1 MATFPSNV
9 FGAGFNF
16 ISAILMLFF
25 IGLIFGSVDSTPLIT
40 SVNNNS
46 RAEVAGLQAGDV
58 IKEINGHKINTR
70 DDISLYLTIDK
81 HKKRQNLLLLKLMEA
96 PKIIQ

>member
-1 MATFPSNV
+1 MF

-25 IGLIFGSVDSTPLIT
+25 IGLIFGSVDSTPIIT
-40 SVNNNS
+40 SVSNNS

-58 IKEINGHKINTR
+58 IKKINGHKINTR

-81 HKKRQNLLLLKLMEA
+81 HKKATEFVVTKTNGST
-96 PKIIQ
+96 KIIQ